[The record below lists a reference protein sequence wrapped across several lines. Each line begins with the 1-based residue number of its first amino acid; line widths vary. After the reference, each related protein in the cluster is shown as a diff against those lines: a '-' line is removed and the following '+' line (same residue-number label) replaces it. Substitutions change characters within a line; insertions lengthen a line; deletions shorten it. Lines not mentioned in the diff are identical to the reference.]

1 MQQVLDWLQSTFDP
15 TNPPPEWAPIVL
27 AGTVAAL
34 VVIILF
40 GSLIAWR
47 RHSVLQDRITRLADD
62 RQAADAR
69 LSERL
74 QAQESALALTVE
86 RRLAASS
93 DRMAATLDRTGA
105 AYSDGLQKLAERL
118 GRIDQAQG
126 RLTELSGQISGL
138 QSALSDK
145 QARGA
150 YGEVRLYDL
159 VRDALPPGAYQE
171 QATLSNGR
179 RPDCLITLPNPPGS
193 IAIDAKFPLEA
204 FLSIRAA
211 TDAQAESTA
220 RRTFARDISKH
231 ITDISER
238 YILPG
243 ETADCAM
250 LFVPSEAVYGEL
262 HANFRAVVE
271 AGFTARVYIV
281 SPTTLWATLNT
292 ARAIMK
298 DAQFHAE
305 ASRLQ
310 AEVSALMGDVGRLST
325 RANAFKRHLAQAEGD
340 IDDMEISVRAIEKR
354 GARIADM
361 DLGAAD
367 AAEGKLDARDSSALS

>member
-1 MQQVLDWLQSTFDP
+1 MQQLLDWLTPTFDTATP
-15 TNPPPEWAPIVL
+15 AKEWLPVL
-27 AGTVAAL
+27 LATAISL
-34 VVIILF
+34 LILITLLS
-40 GSLIAWR
+40 SLIAWR
-47 RHSVLQDRITRLADD
+47 RHSVLQDRITRLAKD
-62 RQAADAR
+62 RQAADAL

-74 QAQESALALTVE
+74 QTQESALALTVE
-86 RRLAASS
+86 QRLAASS
-93 DRMAATLDRTGA
+93 DRMVARLDRTGA

-138 QSALSDK
+138 QAALSDK

-159 VRDALPPGAYQE
+159 IRDALPPGAYQE

-179 RPDCLITLPNPPGS
+179 RPDCLITLPNPPGP

-204 FLSIRAA
+204 FLTIRAA

-220 RRTFARDISKH
+220 RRRFARDILKH
-231 ITDISER
+231 IKDISER

-262 HANFRAVVE
+262 HTNFRAVVE

-305 ASRLQ
+305 ASRLK
-310 AEVSALMGDVGRLST
+310 AEVSALLGDVCRLST
-325 RANAFKRHLAQAEGD
+325 RANAFKRHLTQAQGD
-340 IDDMEISVRAIEKR
+340 IDGLEISVRAIVKR
-354 GARIADM
+354 SARIAEM
-361 DLGAAD
+361 DLSAGD
-367 AAEGKLDARDSSALS
+367 AAEGKQEANDSSALS

>member
-1 MQQVLDWLQSTFDP
+1 VQQVLDWLQSTFGP
-15 TNPPPEWAPIVL
+15 TNPTPESMPVLL
-27 AGTVAAL
+27 AGTIAAL

-47 RHSVLQDRITRLADD
+47 RHSILQDRIARLAED

-74 QAQESALALTVE
+74 QAQESALALAVE
-86 RRLAASS
+86 QRLAASS
-93 DRMAATLDRTGA
+93 DRMTATLDRTGA
-105 AYSDGLQKLAERL
+105 AYSEGLQKLAERL

-126 RLTELSGQISGL
+126 RLTELSSQISGL
-138 QSALSDK
+138 QAALSDK

-159 VRDALPPGAYQE
+159 VRDALPSGAYQE

-204 FLSIRAA
+204 FLAIRAA
-211 TDAQAESTA
+211 TAAQAESTA
-220 RRTFARDISKH
+220 RRAFARDISKH
-231 ITDISER
+231 IKDISER

-310 AEVSALMGDVGRLST
+310 AEVSALLGDVGRLAT
-325 RANAFKRHLAQAEGD
+325 RASAFKRHLAQAESD
-340 IDDMEISVRAIEKR
+340 IDGVEIAMRAIEKR

-367 AAEGKLDARDSSALS
+367 TAETRLEAADSSALS

>member
-1 MQQVLDWLQSTFDP
+1 MQQVLDWLQFTFDP
-15 TNPPPEWAPIVL
+15 TNPPPEWVPIVL
-27 AGTVAAL
+27 AGTITAL
-34 VVIILF
+34 VVSILF

-47 RHSVLQDRITRLADD
+47 RHSVLQDRIARLAED

-74 QAQESALALTVE
+74 QAQESALALAVE

-93 DRMAATLDRTGA
+93 DRMATTLDRTGA
-105 AYSDGLQKLAERL
+105 AYSKGLQKLAERL

-126 RLTELSGQISGL
+126 RLTELSGQISVL
-138 QSALSDK
+138 QAALSDK

-179 RPDCLITLPNPPGS
+179 RPDCLITLPSPPGS

-211 TDAQAESTA
+211 TDAQTESAA
-220 RRTFARDISKH
+220 RRAFARDISKH
-231 ITDISER
+231 IKDISER

-262 HANFRAVVE
+262 HANFRNVVE
-271 AGFTARVYIV
+271 TGFSARVYIV

-305 ASRLQ
+305 ANRLQ
-310 AEVSALMGDVGRLST
+310 AEVSALLGDVGRLAT
-325 RANAFKRHLAQAEGD
+325 RAKAFKRHLAQAESD
-340 IDDMEISVRAIEKR
+340 IDGVEISMHAIEKR

-367 AAEGKLDARDSSALS
+367 TSQDKLEAKDSAALS

>member
-1 MQQVLDWLQSTFDP
+1 MQQVLDWLQSAFDP
-15 TNPPPEWAPIVL
+15 AAPSPEWAPLAFAGVIAVLLILIV
-27 AGTVAAL
+27 V
-34 VVIILF
+34 
-40 GSLIAWR
+40 GSLLAWR
-47 RHSVLQDRITRLADD
+47 RHTVLQDRIMRLAED

-69 LSERL
+69 LTERL
-74 QAQESALALTVE
+74 QAQESALALAVE
-86 RRLAASS
+86 QRLAASS
-93 DRMAATLDRTGA
+93 DRMTATLDRTGA
-105 AYSDGLQKLAERL
+105 TYSESLQKLAERL

-159 VRDALPPGAYQE
+159 VRDALPPDAFQE

-204 FLSIRAA
+204 FLNIRAA
-211 TDAQAESTA
+211 TDAQTENIA
-220 RRTFARDISKH
+220 RKAFARDVSKH
-231 ITDISER
+231 IKDIGER

-262 HANFRAVVE
+262 HANFRDVVE
-271 AGFTARVYIV
+271 TGFTARVYIV

-292 ARAIMK
+292 ARAILK

-305 ASRLQ
+305 AGRLQ
-310 AEVSALMGDVGRLST
+310 NEVRALLGDVGRLT
-325 RANAFKRHLAQAEGD
+325 QRADAFKRHLAQAEGD
-340 IDDMEISVRAIEKR
+340 LDGIDISVRALERR
-354 GARIADM
+354 GAKIADLE
-361 DLGAAD
+361 LGSAGD
-367 AAEGKLDARDSSALS
+367 AQKDQDSSALS